1 MKSPFD
7 RYKSRFLA
15 AGGCDWKGDEWLTVL
30 FNNGTKAAEAARM
43 SRTIL
48 CMEFDAFLDWHTAY
62 VAEHIGKGVVE

>member
-15 AGGCDWKGDEWLTVL
+15 AGGCDWKGDEWLRVH
-30 FNNGTKAAEAARM
+30 FENGNKAAEAARM

-48 CMEFDAFLDWHTAY
+48 SIDFDRFVQWHSAY
-62 VAEHIGKGVVE
+62 DLRQPDHCE